1 MDNKVLEEVKKD
13 VTGIDNKDIM
23 PEPDTLNY
31 EVKFVL
37 SDTFIS
43 DVEEALQ
50 DYAYVEVRDILNT
63 VNALKTA
70 MPINMLNEIV
80 RRLAAF
86 PYKSVKK
93 LMYFIETDKNRYWH
107 PVN

>member
-13 VTGIDNKDIM
+13 VTGVDNKDVM

-31 EVKFVL
+31 NVKFSL
-37 SDTFIS
+37 SDAFLS

-63 VNALKTA
+63 VNSLKNEI
-70 MPINMLNEIV
+70 PINMLNEVV
-80 RRLAAF
+80 RRLASF

-93 LMYFIETDKNRYWH
+93 LMYFIETEQNHYWH

>member
-13 VTGIDNKDIM
+13 VTGVDNKDVM
-23 PEPDTLNY
+23 PEPDILNY
-31 EVKFVL
+31 NVKFSL
-37 SDTFIS
+37 SDVFLS

-63 VNALKTA
+63 INSLKNEI
-70 MPINMLNEIV
+70 PINMLNEVV
-80 RRLAAF
+80 RRLASF

-93 LMYFIETDKNRYWH
+93 LMYFIETEQNRYWH